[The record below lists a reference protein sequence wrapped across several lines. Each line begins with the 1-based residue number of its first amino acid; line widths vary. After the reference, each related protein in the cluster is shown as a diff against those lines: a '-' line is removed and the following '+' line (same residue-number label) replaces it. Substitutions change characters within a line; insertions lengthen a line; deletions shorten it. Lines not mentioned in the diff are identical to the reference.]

1 MTNTYAPGSFGYLAQ
16 QHGMA
21 NPVNPGGLGGSV
33 ITQLNRAN
41 NSIAP
46 NSPMLDVVASR
57 LGVAVE
63 QVRAFANGPEMSEA
77 SVKKLAAQIANET
90 VPRGLQVQNRGTPG
104 KLPPPKRSQAG
115 ARRRAE
121 TSKAFIKFVASHG
134 MTLAQLASVA
144 KVPISFL
151 WALSSAPATYGKD
164 HPHLQALA
172 VALHVPLATMQQF
185 ATRPAKSAKSAKVDG
200 RTTRHD
206 KPQTPGVAVA
216 RVEAP
221 PELSGLP
228 EPKRRNSLKRN
239 QLRVRQ
245 VARALAS
252 SANLC
257 IMQGATTL
265 PPLPVADLCVLLQD
279 YFDEKGITQHILLD
293 PGFVEVFDR

>member
-1 MTNTYAPGSFGYLAQ
+1 MVTRNAYAPGSFGHLAQ
-16 QHGMA
+16 QHGIA

-57 LGVAVE
+57 LGVPVE

-77 SVKKLAAQIANET
+77 YVKKLAAQIANET
-90 VPRGLQVQNRGTPG
+90 VPRGLQVRNRGTSG
-104 KLPPPKRSQAG
+104 KLPPPKRSQVG

-134 MTLAQLASVA
+134 MTLAQLAAVA

-151 WALSSAPATYGKD
+151 WALSSAPATYSKD

-172 VALHVPLATMQQF
+172 VALNVPLATLQQF
-185 ATRPAKSAKSAKVDG
+185 ATRPAKVDG

-221 PELSGLP
+221 LELPGLS

-265 PPLPVADLCVLLQD
+265 PPIPVADLCVLLQD